1 MSSRIMCLFCSDS
14 VASPSQW
21 LLNPDCSIR
30 APKASGPHPGMRCQ
44 NSGENPGENCGEHLD
59 VLVALFLSGK
69 HLGDRSKPTPTE
81 NHWTQLFEG
90 VRADINF
97 TLFDCHTSRLNRLL
111 RVQLSLN
118 RGSNVGWTGGRSKCL
133 ICWSSLT
140 SSGNHVETQTANG
153 KQTEWVK
160 HRTGITSLWYWG
172 SYQAGLMSFPHGFTK
187 RVHERKMAE
196 DFHHQLANLKLKS

>member
-1 MSSRIMCLFCSDS
+1 MHTYICLPESYVSSCSDS

-30 APKASGPHPGMRCQ
+30 APKASGPHPGMSCQ
-44 NSGENPGENCGEHLD
+44 NSGENPGENCGEHLNL
-59 VLVALFLSGK
+59 LVALFLSGK
-69 HLGDRSKPTPTE
+69 HLGGRSKPTPTE

-111 RVQLSLN
+111 RVQLSLS
-118 RGSNVGWTGGRSKCL
+118 RGRNVGWTGGRSKCP

-140 SSGNHVETQTANG
+140 SSGNHVETQTTNG
-153 KQTEWVK
+153 KQTLSESNVGLELPHCDAEVATRLAWWAFLM
-160 HRTGITSLWYWG
+160 TS
-172 SYQAGLMSFPHGFTK
+172 
-187 RVHERKMAE
+187 
-196 DFHHQLANLKLKS
+196 